1 MATHSSILTWEI
13 SCTEEPGRLQSMR
26 LQRARHNLV
35 TKQKHWTMTQAHGAS
50 VMASSPEAEQEFLD
64 LGSGKLLAF
73 PYLEMT
79 CWHVCMEYV
88 LQPYQVCLLERKCDQ
103 FVVNGMIT
111 MIFKTGNLEN
121 FQLPSF

>member
-1 MATHSSILTWEI
+1 MLNHHEYIIAHINQEFPFSQEKFPDASGVTRDGSNVIL
-13 SCTEEPGRLQSMR
+13 
-26 LQRARHNLV
+26 
-35 TKQKHWTMTQAHGAS
+35 
-50 VMASSPEAEQEFLD
+50 FLD
-64 LGSGKLLAF
+64 LDSGKLLAF